1 MGKASREPCKAVSD
15 GYAEADLRLEV
26 AKLQKALL
34 EAKQQNC
41 ELHAR
46 VKQLQEQ
53 VSAAQKIFNHEPDE
67 EEKAA
72 AYCMYI
78 LKSYLAACFRS
89 DRSRPSCLVPSPE
102 RRQWRHLMAK
112 QCQAFLGFLAML
124 MAITLHGCS
133 DEAAVEQAREE
144 AIKEGE
150 ALKGVQDAISEYKE
164 QKEKAVSARDN
175 VQAKK
180 DSFNKVLEDEGR
192 KAEGDEAEALQDADK
207 ILKEQTA
214 AEQAANAVE
223 KGEKP
228 PGDDAKGKDGGS
240 SLMAKQPRSHA
251 RSKGKLEKLTFLSP
265 SHIG

>member
-1 MGKASREPCKAVSD
+1 M
-15 GYAEADLRLEV
+15 
-26 AKLQKALL
+26 
-34 EAKQQNC
+34 
-41 ELHAR
+41 
-46 VKQLQEQ
+46 
-53 VSAAQKIFNHEPDE
+53 
-67 EEKAA
+67 
-72 AYCMYI
+72 
-78 LKSYLAACFRS
+78 
-89 DRSRPSCLVPSPE
+89 VP
-102 RRQWRHLMAK
+102 WAK
-112 QCQAFLGFLAML
+112 QCQAFLCFLAML

-133 DEAAVEQAREE
+133 DEAAMEQAREE

-228 PGDDAKGKDGGS
+228 AGDAKGKDGGS
-240 SLMAKQPRSHA
+240 SLMAKQTRSHA

-265 SHIG
+265 SAG